1 MHTLRKDISQL
12 RHLFA
17 YSNMLV
23 SLQLIALEHLLPSD
37 VKLQDFLRNW
47 TRPAMRRYFLSIW
60 SVAAS
65 FMLKRHEEKRR
76 RRPGQ
81 NAICYALVYSKTR
94 FLRRAFKRQ
103 NWVRYMAGPGS
114 IVRP

>member
-1 MHTLRKDISQL
+1 MHTLSEYIFNL
-12 RHLFA
+12 AIFLA

-23 SLQLIALEHLLPSD
+23 CLQLIALEHLLPSD

-47 TRPAMRRYFLSIW
+47 TRPALRRCLLSIW

-65 FMLKRHEEKRR
+65 FMLERHDEKRR
-76 RRPGQ
+76 RRPEQ
-81 NAICYALVYSKTR
+81 NAICYALIYSETR

-103 NWVRYMAGPGS
+103 NLVRCMAGQGQW
-114 IVRP
+114 